1 MYTRFLVKSMP
12 ASAHQLQRSGRPD
25 ATAAQLA
32 SSQEEFMVAAYEN
45 CYSPVVITSADAAVE
60 LIRHLRKHG
69 VHTPFVVFAAPK
81 KLAAWQRYL
90 QKKFTGRV
98 SIFASQADFVDVD
111 WRLQEGA
118 IVSYA
123 AAAYWPKRLV
133 RLSYVILDDVRT
145 YMWRP
150 TFTHT
155 CSTANFQR
163 ATPPK
168 CPDRWVAASLQPWCT
183 KNELC
188 CAGVDCDGRY
198 CIREQG
204 ASDQ

>member
-81 KLAAWQRYL
+81 KLAA
-90 QKKFTGRV
+90 
-98 SIFASQADFVDVD
+98 
-111 WRLQEGA
+111 
-118 IVSYA
+118 
-123 AAAYWPKRLV
+123 
-133 RLSYVILDDVRT
+133 
-145 YMWRP
+145 
-150 TFTHT
+150 
-155 CSTANFQR
+155 
-163 ATPPK
+163 
-168 CPDRWVAASLQPWCT
+168 
-183 KNELC
+183 
-188 CAGVDCDGRY
+188 
-198 CIREQG
+198 
-204 ASDQ
+204 